1 MMRGSTLV
9 LAGLVVA
16 SSLAAGASCSSDG
29 FGDVRARRRLV
40 VDLVP
45 PDPAAPLGYS
55 GAGLREAPLPLVVDQ
70 PLKFKVRVR
79 ALTPE
84 GAPDTAFSNYVRLSS
99 KPGAI
104 QPLAISEATD
114 GRNVRL
120 EAGTSPDV
128 DVIVTNAYGTTYIV
142 AEDLGYIPADPLR
155 VPPPACAN
163 GIDDDGDGRI
173 DFPADEGCAFANDD
187 AEQGSTYSEGISPP
201 IFISLPRVADVRGLT
216 CQTIGTDVAC
226 SSTGITPF
234 PKEQIQIEAGFDELN
249 QPRGAAEV
257 YVTAL
262 VSNGFYVQDVTD
274 ARFGSFTDK
283 QPGFNGL
290 FVFNFNTPPRMR
302 VCDRI
307 RTIRGT
313 AGEFFGF
320 TQLSYPTWTLSE
332 WNPRFSTCRVPDPT
346 VLSPGAIGDR
356 TNLLRLSGSLVRVES
371 TPDRSLV
378 VRVTPKLGSGK
389 VPEAPG
395 GGFVPGPDAT
405 NCDFNDDGRIDFA
418 PGSKEGLCSQ
428 TCTADAECTEY
439 SNFRERGTFR
449 LTVTDSGNQQAAV
462 QADAAQSAAFD
473 ALALRG
479 QELRAFSGILTF
491 FSGGAQ
497 FTIEARCKD
506 DIITDPKGVPFPSD
520 KRTNLEE
527 PPPPLACVRPRTETE
542 LNPQ

>member
-1 MMRGSTLV
+1 MMRGSSLV
-9 LAGLVVA
+9 LAALVAA
-16 SSLAAGASCSSDG
+16 SSLAAGVSCSSDG

-40 VDLVP
+40 VDLIP
-45 PDPAAPLGYS
+45 PEGPNPLGYS
-55 GAGLREAPLPLVVDQ
+55 GSGAREAPLPLVVDV

-84 GAPDTAFSNYVRLSS
+84 GAPDTAFSNFVRLSS

-104 QPLAISEATD
+104 QPLAVSGNTD

-120 EAGTSPDV
+120 EAGTSPEV
-128 DVIVTNAYGTTYIV
+128 DVLVTNAYGTTYIV
-142 AEDLGYIPADPLR
+142 AEELGYLPADPLG
-155 VPPPACAN
+155 VPPKCAN
-163 GIDDDGDGRI
+163 GIDDDQDGKI
-173 DFPADEGCAFANDD
+173 DYPADEGCAFANDD
-187 AEQGSTYSEGISPP
+187 AEQGSSYAEGISPP
-201 IFISLPRVADVRGLT
+201 IFIALPRVADVRGLT
-216 CQTIGTDVAC
+216 CQTVGTDVAC
-226 SSTGITPF
+226 SSTGITPY
-234 PKEQIQIEAGFDELN
+234 PKEQIQIEAGFDDLN
-249 QPRGAAEV
+249 QPRGEAEV

-262 VSNGFYVQDVTD
+262 VSNGFYIQDVKD

-320 TQLSYPTWTLSE
+320 TQLSYPTWTLTE

-378 VRVTPKLGSGK
+378 VRVTPKLGSRK

-395 GGFVPGPDAT
+395 GGFVPAADAT
-405 NCDFNDDGRIDFA
+405 NCDFDDDGRIDFA
-418 PGSKEGLCSQ
+418 PGAKEGLCSQ
-428 TCTADAECTEY
+428 ACTADAECTEY

-449 LTVTDSGNQQAAV
+449 LTVSDSGNQQAAV
-462 QADAAQSAAFD
+462 QADASQSAGFD

-479 QELRAFSGILTF
+479 QELRAFSGVLTF
-491 FSGGAQ
+491 FSGGSQ